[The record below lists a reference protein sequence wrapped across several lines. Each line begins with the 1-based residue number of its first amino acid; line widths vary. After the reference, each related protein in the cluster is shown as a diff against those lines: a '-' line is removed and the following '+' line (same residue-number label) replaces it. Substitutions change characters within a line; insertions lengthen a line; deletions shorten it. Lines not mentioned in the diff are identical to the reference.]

1 MKIKRVKA
9 IAVHF
14 IAACLGFITVH
25 VQVFAQSFDLQA
37 LKQEA
42 AKRKQIFLT
51 RAEIL
56 AGAKKEG
63 KLKVVPGF
71 TKDGIPIMVDAFKK
85 KYPFIKDVTWDVVT
99 GTVATQREVMALA
112 AGSKRTDVLN
122 VSSAVLDTYV
132 DRHLMKAYD
141 FVGMAQAGELKI
153 PLKMIQ
159 GLMVW
164 TGNSISIIAYSTGAV
179 PPDKAPK
186 NWNDCLDPRWK
197 GKVAV
202 DTRGRYLAR
211 VYPAWS
217 EEQLL
222 DFAKKLKDNDPKW
235 VRGQTSTMPRL
246 TSGELALF
254 CGANL
259 HSTSR
264 VLITDP
270 SAPIKITVPEPV
282 GMTTGDHAAIYT
294 KAENPHAG
302 LLWIEFTASKEGQ
315 QVRDSFNPGDGSYL
329 VEGTLANKLVG
340 TAKVSVCADLECLSK
355 QRRVGERII
364 VEAWKFP
371 KAGK

>member
-1 MKIKRVKA
+1 MKTKRLRST
-9 IAVHF
+9 ILLF
-14 IAACLGFITVH
+14 ICACLLLSTVRA
-25 VQVFAQSFDLQA
+25 QVFAQSFDLQA

-71 TKDGIPIMVDAFKK
+71 TKEGIPDMVAAFKK
-85 KYPFIKDVTWDVVT
+85 KYPFIKNISWDVVT
-99 GTVATQREVMALA
+99 GSVATQREVMALA
-112 AGSKRTDVLN
+112 AGSKQTDVLN
-122 VSSAVLDTYV
+122 VSTAVLDSYV

-141 FVGMAQAGELKI
+141 FQGMVQAGELKI
-153 PLKMIQ
+153 PLKMVQ
-159 GLMVW
+159 GVMVW
-164 TGNSISIIAYSTGAV
+164 TGNSISIIAYSTLVV
-179 PPDKAPK
+179 PPEKAPK
-186 NWNDCLDPRWK
+186 NWNDCLDPQWK

-211 VYPAWS
+211 VYPAWTA
-217 EEQLL
+217 EQLL
-222 DFAKKLKDNDPKW
+222 DFAKKLKNNDPKW

-259 HSTSR
+259 HSTNR
-264 VLITDP
+264 VLVKDP
-270 SAPIKITVPEPV
+270 SAPIKIVVPDPV

-315 QVRDSFNPGDGSYL
+315 EVRDSFNPGDGSYL

-340 TAKVSVCADLECLSK
+340 TTKVSVCADLECLSK
-355 QRRVGERII
+355 QREVGERII

-371 KAGK
+371 KAGR

>member
-1 MKIKRVKA
+1 MKTGRLRA
-9 IAVHF
+9 PAFLF
-14 IAACLGFITVH
+14 ICAGLALSAG
-25 VQVFAQSFDLQA
+25 QAKVFAQSFNLPA

-85 KYPFIKDVTWDVVT
+85 KYPFIKDITWDVVT
-99 GTVATQREVMALA
+99 GTVATQRELMALA
-112 AGSKRTDVLN
+112 AGTKRTDVLN

-141 FVGMAQAGELKI
+141 FKGMARAGELKI
-153 PLKMIQ
+153 PLNMVQ
-159 GLMVW
+159 GFMVW
-164 TGNSISIIAYSTGAV
+164 TGNSISIIAYSTRVV

-186 NWNDCLDPRWK
+186 NWNDCLDPQWK
-197 GKVAV
+197 GRVAV

-222 DFAKKLKDNDPKW
+222 DFAKKLKENDPKW

-259 HSTSR
+259 HSTNR
-264 VLITDP
+264 VLIDDP

-315 QVRDSFNPGDGSYL
+315 EVRDSFNPGDGSYL

-340 TAKVSVCADLECLSK
+340 TAKVSVCADLECLNN
-355 QRRVGERII
+355 QRRVGERI
-364 VEAWKFP
+364 VVDAWKFP
-371 KAGK
+371 KAGS